1 LDNPANPLHPQT
13 IKSTSTIMA
22 EKVLE
27 KQSATLDH
35 TENVDP
41 KEMIEQTNTA
51 NEREKQITVRDVFTK
66 HPRLAWWIF
75 YWAMAAVGWGF
86 DAQVNGAMTSVPAF
100 RRDFG

>member
-1 LDNPANPLHPQT
+1 MTETL
-13 IKSTSTIMA
+13 S
-22 EKVLE
+22 E

-35 TENVDP
+35 
-41 KEMIEQTNTA
+41 IETMQTKDIIEDSNTA
-51 NEREKQITVRDVFTK
+51 NEQEKQTTVRDVFTK

-86 DAQVNGAMTSVPAF
+86 DAQVNGAMISVPAF

>member
-1 LDNPANPLHPQT
+1 
-13 IKSTSTIMA
+13 MA
-22 EKVLE
+22 ETLSE

-35 TENVDP
+35 IETMQMKDINENS
-41 KEMIEQTNTA
+41 NAA
-51 NEREKQITVRDVFTK
+51 NEQEKQITVRDVFSN

-86 DAQVNGAMTSVPAF
+86 DAQVNGAMISVPAF

>member
-1 LDNPANPLHPQT
+1 
-13 IKSTSTIMA
+13 MA
-22 EKVLE
+22 ETSIE
-27 KQSATLDH
+27 KQSVTLDH
-35 TENVDP
+35 
-41 KEMIEQTNTA
+41 IETMHEKDIAEHANTA

-86 DAQVNGAMTSVPAF
+86 DAQVNGAMISVPAF